1 MAGPPVPLS
10 GGMSEANAAAEIAT
24 GYHRGL
30 YHFAF
35 ALCRGDRQE
44 ALEIVQQTYL
54 EVLEGRADLASA
66 KKPRAFLFG
75 VARNVARSRRRRR
88 SIWGRIVGVEPLE
101 LQAPSVSVDPEDA
114 ASHNE
119 CTERLWSMLKSLP
132 DRQREVVALVFGD
145 DLTVEEAA
153 ESMGVSVGSA
163 RTHYHR
169 AKKKLRQL
177 LSEGDDGDR

>member
-1 MAGPPVPLS
+1 
-10 GGMSEANAAAEIAT
+10 MSETNAAAEIAA

-30 YHFAF
+30 YHFAL

-44 ALEIVQQTYL
+44 ALGIVQQTYL

-66 KKPRAFLFG
+66 KNPRAFLFG

-88 SIWGRIVGVEPLE
+88 SIWGRIVGLKPLE
-101 LQAPSVSVDPEDA
+101 LQAPLISTDPEGA
-114 ASHNE
+114 ATND
-119 CTERLWSMLKSLP
+119 ERIARLRSMLKLLP

-153 ESMGVSVGSA
+153 EAMGVSVGSA

-177 LSEGDDGDR
+177 LSEGNDDHR